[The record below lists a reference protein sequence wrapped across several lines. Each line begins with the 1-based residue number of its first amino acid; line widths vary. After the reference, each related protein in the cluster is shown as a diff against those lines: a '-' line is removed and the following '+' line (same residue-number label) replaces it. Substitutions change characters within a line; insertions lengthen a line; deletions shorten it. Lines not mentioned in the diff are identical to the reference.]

1 MKKGTEYAGEGQPEV
16 GVTPSES
23 NFNSTRVGN
32 ASGVP
37 EDAKPKDVVTK
48 SDDDDEDDQGAEGG
62 EGMVPEG
69 DENEDEGAEKARKSL
84 TREDLQKSLNRLV
97 AMAERN
103 DAPSRKEHL
112 LAKASIDTL
121 SKSEQTELFEI
132 LGGLEVTA
140 QPGDVLT
147 KGLQENDTLQKALDV
162 SEYLQEQHTE
172 LVKSLQSVGEE
183 IQKSD
188 NRRHEFNLVM
198 AKAISDIG
206 EMTKSLYERLDV
218 IGGQPVRAP
227 KSMGVTSGQILQKSF
242 ANQAPAEEFSK
253 SQILD
258 GLDGLMQESMSK
270 SRSGKIE
277 SGEDISVATSKYEQS
292 HMISKP
298 MLQAVKKFYTRK
310 QAQ

>member
-1 MKKGTEYAGEGQPEV
+1 MKKGTEYAGEGKPEV
-16 GVTPSES
+16 GVTPSDAD
-23 NFNSTRVGN
+23 FNRTRVGP
-32 ASGVP
+32 ASGVA
-37 EDAKPKDVVTK
+37 EDAKPQDVVTK
-48 SDDDDEDDQGAEGG
+48 SDDDDEDDVEGGEGG
-62 EGMVPEG
+62 EGMQPDEEG
-69 DENEDEGAEKARKSL
+69 EEEEKARKSL
-84 TREDLQKSLNRLV
+84 TPEDLRKSLNRLV
-97 AMAERN
+97 AMAEKN

-132 LGGLEVTA
+132 LGGVEAVA
-140 QPGDVLT
+140 QPGDTLT

-162 SEYLQEQHTE
+162 SEYLQEQHSE
-172 LVKSLQSVGEE
+172 LVKSLTSVGEE

-218 IGGQPVRAP
+218 LGGQPARAP
-227 KSMGVTSGQILQKSF
+227 KSMGVKHGQILQKSF
-242 ANQAPAEEFSK
+242 AGQPPSDELNK

-258 GLDGLMQESMSK
+258 GLDGLMQESMQK
-270 SRSGKIE
+270 GMSGRIE
-277 SGEDISVATSKYEQS
+277 SGEDISIATSKYEQS

-298 MLQAVKKFYTRK
+298 MLQAVKGFYTRK
-310 QAQ
+310 QAS